1 MSIITQV
8 SEVATHEP
16 EVATPTR
23 HAAVPILVLAFADD
37 AVVRWFWPDAGAYLD
52 AFAEAATIFGA
63 AAFAAGTADRSPGDT
78 GAALW
83 VPPNGPIDD
92 DAIADL
98 IVRSVES
105 DRQEA
110 VFSFLGRMEEFHP
123 DEPHWYLPVI
133 GVDPRHR
140 GKGIGSALLRSA
152 LARVDADGLGAYLE
166 ATSPRN
172 RALYERHGFV
182 VQGEIRSADSPPL
195 WPMWRAPSGEGRRGP
210 A

>member
-8 SEVATHEP
+8 SGVATHEP
-16 EVATPTR
+16 EVAALTR
-23 HAAVPILVLAFADD
+23 HTAVRILVLAFADD
-37 AVVRWFWPDAGAYLD
+37 AVVRWFWPDAGRYLD
-52 AFAEAATIFGA
+52 SFAEAATIFGA
-63 AAFAAGTADRSPGDT
+63 AAFAAGTADRSPDDT

-83 VPPNGPIDD
+83 VPPNSPIDD
-92 DAIADL
+92 DAVADL

-105 DRQEA
+105 DRHEA
-110 VFSFLGRMEEFHP
+110 VFSFLGQMEEFHP

-182 VQGEIRSADSPPL
+182 VQGEISSADSPPL
-195 WPMWRAPSGEGRRGP
+195 WPMWRAPGGEPQGTSG
-210 A
+210 